1 MPLKSASEN
10 IERKLGEYHSSP
22 DELARTADLMQLVP
36 SGYSTVLDAGAR
48 DGYYSKLLA
57 NKFAHVTALD
67 LHKPSIVHDRVHCV
81 EGDITSLNFADR
93 SFDVVL
99 CSEVLEHVPKLDRAC
114 EELMRVARHAI
125 IVGVPYRQDIRI
137 GRTTCRQCGKI
148 APPWGHVNS
157 FEHGKLERLFRQWRP
172 VKQSLVGEDKERTN
186 AVAAWLMDVAGNP
199 YGIYDDQTCIHC
211 GSALVSPGPLSL
223 PLRVCA
229 ATALRLAQLSSR
241 LTRPHANWIHAVFE
255 SPVEK
260 SRPPSEENR
269 PFGPGPDSVD

>member
-1 MPLKSASEN
+1 
-10 IERKLGEYHSSP
+10 
-22 DELARTADLMQLVP
+22 MQLVP

-48 DGYYSKLLA
+48 DGYYSKLLV

-67 LHKPSIVHDRVHCV
+67 LHKPSIVHDRVHCL

-99 CSEVLEHVPKLDRAC
+99 CSEVLEH
-114 EELMRVARHAI
+114 
-125 IVGVPYRQDIRI
+125 
-137 GRTTCRQCGKI
+137 
-148 APPWGHVNS
+148 
-157 FEHGKLERLFRQWRP
+157 
-172 VKQSLVGEDKERTN
+172 
-186 AVAAWLMDVAGNP
+186 VAGNP

-241 LTRPHANWIHAVFE
+241 LTRPHANLIHAVFE